1 MRNKLLRLG
10 ATALFVA
17 VFALVCGCGG
27 NSTPVGVT
35 VAPNPAVVPLGGQQ
49 QFQAIVTGT
58 STTSVTWQLCL
69 VPTPTNAQ
77 PTVCSPATTGQTQ
90 MPSGYGIITTGQTNT
105 PQGGFY
111 TAPATLPPTND
122 FLVVATSTVDTRIFG
137 ISVVHIDSTIRVAVS
152 PTIAT
157 IAPGDTYTLRANVTG
172 TTNTAVTWEVN
183 GIAGGDVT
191 DGFIIPGGGNGNTA
205 TYRAPLANPPGSV
218 TITAVSGFDPAESGS
233 ASVTII
239 TSNAPTLTSA
249 APNLVGE
256 GSAQQ
261 EVFLTGTNFTSNSVV
276 MVGTPP
282 APVPTLFL
290 STTLLHATIPA
301 SPLSVAGPVAMIV
314 EAQNG
319 EVSNSLGGSLALVV
333 MPSRPAVVALSP
345 DTVVPN
351 GGTAGVNLIGGFFSP
366 STVVNCNGM
375 TAGTRVAT
383 ILTSSQQLGVTIPGT
398 CAPAPGQYPLFVQ
411 NGDVMPP
418 NPAMSAVNLTVEPR
432 PSDISTGVSSSF
444 PVGASPVGIAIDPA
458 LNLAVIA
465 NSGSNSVSIV
475 NLGTLATSTVLVGTA
490 PTSVAIDD
498 QVTTAGGAL
507 GDHIAVVTNSGDNT
521 ISVIDLKTLTAA
533 PPFALP
539 NLNTPPNGKPV
550 PFAIG
555 INPLTHR
562 GLIAFQSTNTV
573 VIIDFSAG
581 VPTVIQ
587 TLGGTLTPIG
597 TGTNPKVAVD
607 PILNWALITPGGAGV
622 IAIVDMGRNPG
633 VGASPADF
641 GRSPVVIAS
650 LSISST
656 VQGVGINA
664 ATHQALFTDPQG
676 PNQVPAAPSVS
687 SFSML
692 DQSVS
697 SVPFTQGGI
706 PFTNLGLTAAAVN
719 PLANIGIVVNG
730 TANNGYVL
738 DLANDLVLQTVA
750 GLNAPQAVAVNPL
763 TNTAYIV
770 NQGNNTVSVFPMAT
784 TMPNPLQI
792 LETSP
797 VTTFVQTPAA
807 GLTLSI
813 IGTGFVNGSQ
823 VFLDGTALP
832 TNAVNFVSSRQLTAA
847 IPASDLK
854 TARRFAVYVQNG
866 AAISNVSDLTV
877 IQPVNVGTSPVGVAV
892 DPYLDQ
898 AVVTNSGSNNIS
910 VVNLLDGSQ
919 ITPQSPSFFATG
931 AIPYGVG
938 VLARTGQAVVANN
951 GSNTITVLD
960 EKGLNNVFNSPVNL
974 SLCAGCTLPLGVTV
988 DQDSGLAAVTNT
1000 IANQQICQ
1008 NTSATNNG
1016 GSLATFL
1023 LEGVTSGTAATN
1035 ACVDFI
1041 PLAVAIDP
1049 VLNNDPTQTIAGVT
1063 TASQANGLDLVPL
1076 PFGSITRIPMQLPT
1090 GVVFDALNGVFVV
1103 ADSTANNVIYVDPL
1117 TTQTVF
1123 TASVGINP
1131 TSLDYNFNS
1140 STLVTSNAASNTLS
1154 ILAYV
1159 CPPNANGVSNCP
1171 VPRVREILDV
1181 GTVEPLVS
1189 VVVGPNSIAIDPRLN
1204 LAVQIDQANNRILL
1218 VPLPH

>member
-1 MRNKLLRLG
+1 MRNKILRLS
-10 ATALFVA
+10 ATALFVS

-111 TAPATLPPTND
+111 TAPATLSPTND
-122 FLVVATSTVDTRIFG
+122 FLVVATSTVNTRIFG
-137 ISVVHIDSTIRVAVS
+137 ISVVHLDTSVRVAVS
-152 PTIAT
+152 PTSAT
-157 IAPGDTYTLRANVTG
+157 IAPGDTYTLTANVTG
-172 TTNTAVTWEVN
+172 TANTAVTWEVN
-183 GIAGGDVT
+183 GVAGGDVS

-205 TYRAPLANPPGSV
+205 TYHAPTANPPGSV

-233 ASVTII
+233 ATITVI
-239 TSNAPTLTSA
+239 TSA
-249 APNLVGE
+249 APTLATAAPNIVGE

-261 EVFLTGTNFTSNSVV
+261 EVFLTGVNFTSNSIV

-282 APVPTLFL
+282 TPVPTLFL

-301 SPLSVAGPVAMIV
+301 SPLSVAGPLAIV
-314 EAQNG
+314 VQAQNG
-319 EVSNSLGGSLALVV
+319 DLSNVLTGPTDGLTVT
-333 MPSRPAVVALSP
+333 PSRPAVVALSP

-351 GGTAGVNLIGGFFSP
+351 GGPAGVNLIGGFFSP
-366 STVVNCNGM
+366 STVVNCNG
-375 TAGTRVAT
+375 TAPGTRVAT
-383 ILTSSQQLGVTIPGT
+383 SLTSSQQLGVTIPAT
-398 CAPAPGQYPLFVQ
+398 CAPAPGQYPLIVQ
-411 NGDVMPP
+411 NSDVVAP

-432 PSDISTGVSSSF
+432 ASDISTGVSSSF
-444 PVGASPVGIAIDPA
+444 PVGASPVAIAIDAA

-465 NSGSNSVSIV
+465 DSGSNSVSVV
-475 NLGTLATSTVLVGTA
+475 NLGTLATATIPVGTA

-521 ISVIDLKTLTAA
+521 ISVIDLNTLTAA

-539 NLNTPPNGKPV
+539 NPNTPPNAPPV

-562 GLIAFQSTNTV
+562 GLVAFQATNTV
-573 VIIDFSAG
+573 VIMDFSAG

-641 GRSPVVIAS
+641 GRAPVVIAS
-650 LSISST
+650 LAISRT

-687 SFSML
+687 GFSML
-692 DQSVS
+692 DQAVS

-706 PFTNLGLTAAAVN
+706 PFTNLGLVAAAVN

-738 DLANDLVLQTVA
+738 DLANSLVLQSVA
-750 GLNAPQAVAVNPL
+750 GLNSPQAVAVNPL

-784 TMPNPLQI
+784 TTPNPLQI

-797 VTTFVQTPAA
+797 ASTFVQTPAA

-813 IGTGFVNGSQ
+813 VGTGFTGASH
-823 VFLDGTALP
+823 VFLDSAAVP
-832 TNAVNFVSSRQLTAA
+832 TTFVSSRQLTAA
-847 IPASDLK
+847 IPATDLMV
-854 TARRFAVYVQNG
+854 ARRYAVYVQTG
-866 AAISNVSDLTV
+866 AAISNVSELAV

-898 AVVTNSGSNNIS
+898 AVVTNSGSNSIS

-931 AIPYGVG
+931 AIPYGVA

-951 GSNTITVLD
+951 GSNTLTVLD
-960 EKGLNNVFNSPVNL
+960 EKGLNNVFNAPVNL

-1000 IANQQICQ
+1000 IANSQICQ

-1016 GSLATFL
+1016 GSLASFVV
-1023 LEGVTSGTAATN
+1023 EGATSGTATSS
-1035 ACVDFI
+1035 ACVDYI

-1049 VLNNDPTQTIAGVT
+1049 VLNNDPTQTVAAVT
-1063 TASQANGLDLVPL
+1063 TASQFNGLDLLAL
-1076 PFGSITRIPMQLPT
+1076 PFGAVTRIQMQLPT
-1090 GVVFDALNGVFVV
+1090 GVVFDALNGVFAVV
-1103 ADSTANNVIYVDPL
+1103 DSTANNVIFVNPL
-1117 TTQTVF
+1117 TSETVF
-1123 TASVGINP
+1123 TASAGINP

-1154 ILAYV
+1154 VLAYV
-1159 CPPNANGVSNCP
+1159 CPPNVNGVSNCP

-1181 GTVEPLVS
+1181 GSVEPLVS

-1204 LAVQIDQANNRILL
+1204 LAVEIDQANNRILL

>member
-1 MRNKLLRLG
+1 MGNKILRLG
-10 ATALFVA
+10 ATALYVA

-27 NSTPVGVT
+27 NTTPVGVT

-49 QFQAIVTGT
+49 QFQAVVTGT

-77 PTVCSPATTGQTQ
+77 PAVCSPATTGQTQ

-122 FLVVATSTVDTRIFG
+122 FLVVATSTVNTKIFG
-137 ISVVHIDSTIRVAVS
+137 ISVVHIDSTIRVAVAPS
-152 PTIAT
+152 SAT
-157 IAPGDTYTLRANVTG
+157 IAPGDTYTLTANVTG
-172 TTNTAVTWEVN
+172 TANTAVTWEVN
-183 GIAGGDVT
+183 GIAGGDIN
-191 DGFIIPGGGNGNTA
+191 DGFIVPGGGNGNTA

-218 TITAVSGFDPAESGS
+218 TITAVSGFDPAESGE
-233 ASVTII
+233 ATITII
-239 TSNAPTLTSA
+239 TSDAPTLTSA
-249 APNLVGE
+249 APNTVGE

-261 EVFLTGTNFTSNSVV
+261 EVFLTGTNFTSNSIV
-276 MVGTPP
+276 MAGTPP

-290 STTLLHATIPA
+290 DTTLLHATIPA
-301 SPLSVAGPVAMIV
+301 SPLSVAGPVAIV
-314 EAQNG
+314 VQAQDG
-319 EVSNSLGGSLALVV
+319 EVSNVLEGPLGVEV

-351 GGTAGVNLIGGFFSP
+351 GGTARVNLIGGFFSP
-366 STVVNCNGM
+366 STVVNCNG
-375 TAGTRVAT
+375 TTPGTRVAT
-383 ILTSSQQLGVTIPGT
+383 TLTSSQQLGVTIPST

-411 NGDVMPP
+411 NSDVVAP
-418 NPAMSAVNLTVEPR
+418 NPAISAVNLTVEPR
-432 PSDISTGVSSSF
+432 PSDISTGVSSTF

-475 NLGTLATSTVLVGTA
+475 NLGTLATSTVAVGTA

-507 GDHIAVVTNSGDNT
+507 GHHIAVVTNSGDNT
-521 ISVIDLKTLTAA
+521 ISVIDLNTLTAA
-533 PPFALP
+533 PAFALP
-539 NLNTPPNGKPV
+539 NLNTPPNPPPV
-550 PFAIG
+550 PYAIA

-562 GLIAFQSTNTV
+562 GLIAFQSTNSV
-573 VIIDFSAG
+573 LIVDFSAG

-597 TGTNPKVAVD
+597 TGINPKVAVD

-622 IAIVDMGRNPG
+622 IAIVDLGRNPG

-656 VQGVGINA
+656 VQGVGIDA

-676 PNQVPAAPSVS
+676 PNQVPAAPSVTT
-687 SFSML
+687 FSML

-706 PFTNLGLTAAAVN
+706 PFTNLGLSAAAVN
-719 PLANIGIVVNG
+719 PLANIGIVVNS

-738 DLANDLVLQTVA
+738 DLANSLVLQTVA
-750 GLNAPQAVAVNPL
+750 GLNSPQAVAVNAL

-770 NQGNNTVSVFPMAT
+770 NQGNNTVSVFPMST
-784 TMPNPLQI
+784 TTPNPLQI

-797 VTTFVQTPAA
+797 VTTFVQSPAA

-813 IGTGFVNGSQ
+813 IGTGFTGASQ
-823 VFLDGTALP
+823 VFLDNAAVP
-832 TNAVNFVSSRQLTAA
+832 TTLVSNRQLTAA
-847 IPASDLK
+847 VPSTSLEI
-854 TARRFAVYVQNG
+854 ARRYAVYVQTG

-898 AVVTNSGSNNIS
+898 AVVTNSGSNSIS
-910 VVNLLDGSQ
+910 VVNLLDGTQ

-938 VLARTGQAVVANN
+938 ILARTGQAVVANN
-951 GSNTITVLD
+951 GSNTLTILD
-960 EKGLNNVFNSPVNL
+960 EKGLNNVFNAPVNIP
-974 SLCAGCTLPLGVTV
+974 LCAGCTLPLGVTV

-1000 IANQQICQ
+1000 IANEQICQ
-1008 NTSATNNG
+1008 NTSAANNG
-1016 GSLATFL
+1016 GSLASFIVV
-1023 LEGVTSGTAATN
+1023 GATSGTATSSS
-1035 ACVDFI
+1035 CVDYI

-1049 VLNNDPTQTIAGVT
+1049 VLNNDPTQTIAAIA
-1063 TASQANGLDLVPL
+1063 TASQFNGLDLLQL
-1076 PFGSITRIPMQLPT
+1076 PFGSPTRIQMQLPT
-1090 GVVFDALNGVFVV
+1090 GVVFDSLNNVFVV
-1103 ADSTANNVIYVDPL
+1103 VDSTANNVIYVDPL
-1117 TTQTVF
+1117 TSQTVF
-1123 TASVGINP
+1123 TASAGINP
-1131 TSLDYNFNS
+1131 TSLDYNFNTS
-1140 STLVTSNAASNTLS
+1140 SLVTSNAASNTLS
-1154 ILAYV
+1154 VLAYV

-1171 VPRVREILDV
+1171 VPKVREILDV
-1181 GTVEPLVS
+1181 GSVEPLVS
-1189 VVVGPNSIAIDPRLN
+1189 VVVGPSSIAIDPRLN
-1204 LAVQIDQANNRILL
+1204 LAVEIDQANNRVLL

>member
-1 MRNKLLRLG
+1 MRNKILRSG
-10 ATALFVA
+10 APALWVA
-17 VFALVCGCGG
+17 AFALLSGCGG

-49 QFQAIVTGT
+49 QFQANVTGT

-90 MPSGYGIITTGQTNT
+90 MPSGYGIVTTGQTNT
-105 PQGGFY
+105 PPGGFY
-111 TAPATLPPTND
+111 TAPAVLSPTND
-122 FLVVATSTVDTRIFG
+122 FLVVATSTVNTKIFG
-137 ISVVHIDSTIRVAVS
+137 ISVVHLDSTIRVAIS
-152 PTIAT
+152 PTSAT
-157 IAPGDTYTLRANVTG
+157 IAPGDSFTLTANVTS

-191 DGFIIPGGGNGNTA
+191 DGFIVPGGGNGNTA
-205 TYRAPLANPPGSV
+205 TYTAPTNDPPGSV
-218 TITAVSGFDPAESGS
+218 TITAVSAADPAESGS
-233 ASVTII
+233 ATITVI
-239 TSNAPTLTSA
+239 TSA
-249 APNLVGE
+249 APALTSAVPNIVGE

-290 STTLLHATIPA
+290 GPTLLRATIPA
-301 SPLSVAGPVAMIV
+301 SPLSVAGSVSMV
-314 EAQNG
+314 VQAQNG
-319 EVSNSLGGSLALVV
+319 DLSNVLTGPTNGLTV
-333 MPSRPAVVALSP
+333 MPSRPAVVALTP
-345 DTVVPN
+345 DTMVPN

-366 STVVNCNGM
+366 STVVNCNG
-375 TAGTRVAT
+375 TTQGTRVAT
-383 ILTSSQQLGVTIPGT
+383 TLTSSQQLGVTIPST

-411 NGDVMPP
+411 NTDVMAP

-432 PSDISTGVSSSF
+432 PSDISTGVSSTF

-475 NLGTLATSTVLVGTA
+475 NLGTLATTTVPVGTA

-521 ISVIDLKTLTAA
+521 ISVIDLTTMTAA
-533 PPFALP
+533 PAFALP
-539 NLNTPPNGKPV
+539 NPNTPPNAQPV

-562 GLIAFQSTNTV
+562 GLIAFQSTNNV
-573 VIIDFSAG
+573 LIMDFSAG

-607 PILNWALITPGGAGV
+607 PLLNWALITPGGSGV

-656 VQGVGINA
+656 VEGVGINA
-664 ATHQALFTDPQG
+664 ATHQAVFADPQG

-706 PFTNLGLTAAAVN
+706 PFTNLGLVAAAVN

-730 TANNGYVL
+730 TANNGFVL
-738 DLANDLVLQTVA
+738 DLANNLVLQTVA
-750 GLNAPQAVAVNPL
+750 GLNSPQAVAVNPL

-784 TMPNPLQI
+784 ITPNPLQI

-797 VTTFVQTPAA
+797 STTFVQSPAA

-813 IGTGFVNGSQ
+813 IGTGFTGASQ
-823 VFLDGTALP
+823 VFLDGGTVP
-832 TNAVNFVSSRQLTAA
+832 TTLVSSRQLTAA
-847 IPASDLK
+847 IPSSDLMA
-854 TARRFAVYVQNG
+854 ARRYAVYVQSSG
-866 AAISNVSDLTV
+866 ATSNVSGLTV
-877 IQPVNVGTSPVGVAV
+877 IQPVAVGTSPVGVAV

-898 AVVTNSGSNNIS
+898 AVVTNSGSNSIS

-938 VLARTGQAVVANN
+938 ILARTGQAVVGNN

-960 EKGLNNVFNSPVNL
+960 EKGLNNVFNAPVNF
-974 SLCAGCTLPLGVTV
+974 SLCSACTLPLGVTV
-988 DQDSGLAAVTNT
+988 DQDSGLAAVTDT
-1000 IANQQICQ
+1000 IASEQICQ
-1008 NTSATNNG
+1008 NTSPTNNG
-1016 GSLATFL
+1016 GGLASFL
-1023 LEGVTSGTAATN
+1023 VPGSTSGTAASDS
-1035 ACVDFI
+1035 CVDFI

-1049 VLNNDPTQTIAGVT
+1049 VLNNDPAQTMAAVT
-1063 TASQANGLDLVPL
+1063 VASQFNGLDLLPL
-1076 PFGSITRIPMQLPT
+1076 PAGAVTRIQMQLPT

-1103 ADSTANNVIYVDPL
+1103 ADSTANNVILIDPL
-1117 TTQTVF
+1117 TTQTAF
-1123 TASVGINP
+1123 TASAGINP